1 MATRPG
7 AARSVW
13 MDLPLP
19 RRPKLA
25 ADATAD
31 ACIVGAGIAGL
42 SVAYTLV
49 RAGRSVVVLD
59 DGPVGGGMT
68 ARTTAHLANAL
79 DDRYVEIERMHGESG
94 ARIAAESHTAAI
106 DRIEATAAAEGIDC
120 ELERL
125 DGYLFAA
132 SEGDVELLDRELASA
147 QRAGVAGVERVSAA
161 PLANLRRPALR
172 FPRQAQFHPL
182 KYLTGLT
189 AAIERAGGKLYGD
202 THVSVL
208 EEDGATI
215 RVRTADGKAVT
226 AAAAVVATNAPIN
239 DRVAIHTK
247 QAPYTTYVIAA
258 RVPEGAVER
267 ALYWDTADPYHYV
280 RLVRAAADGGERL
293 IVGGEDHKAAQA
305 DDGAE
310 RFVRLEGWMR
320 EHFPAAGAVELHWFG
335 QVLEP
340 VDGIAFIGRN
350 PGMDNVYVASG
361 DSGMGMT
368 HGTIAGSLIPDL
380 ILGHKSPWAELYDPA
395 RKMHRSA
402 GDYAKENLNVAAQYL
417 KGYVGGGD
425 VGSADEIAAG
435 AGAVLRRNLGK
446 VAVYRDDTGALHE
459 YSAVCPHLGCIVRW
473 NAVELTWDCPC
484 HGSKFDC
491 YGHVVVGP
499 ANVDLESLTGGRSAG

>member
-1 MATRPG
+1 MIP
-7 AARSVW
+7 
-13 MDLPLP
+13 
-19 RRPKLA
+19 

-31 ACIVGAGIAGL
+31 VCIIGAGIAGL
-42 SVAYTLV
+42 SVAYALV

-68 ARTTAHLANAL
+68 ARTTAHLTNAL
-79 DDRYVEIERMHGESG
+79 DDRYVEIERIHGESG

-106 DRIEATAAAEGIDC
+106 DRIEANAAAEGIDC
-120 ELERL
+120 EFERL

-132 SEGDVELLDRELASA
+132 SDGDVELLDRELASA
-147 QRAGVAGVERVSAA
+147 QRAGVAGVERVGAA

-182 KYLTGLT
+182 EYLTGLA

-202 THVSVL
+202 THVSAL
-208 EEDGATI
+208 EDGTTI
-215 RVRTADGKAVT
+215 CVRTTDDNAVT

-258 RVPEGAVER
+258 RVPKGAVGR

-280 RLVRAAADGGERL
+280 RLVQGAAAADGAERL
-293 IVGGEDHKAAQA
+293 LVGGEDHKAAQA

-310 RFVRLEGWMR
+310 RFARLEGWMR
-320 EHFPAAGAVELHWFG
+320 EHFAAAGAVELHWSG

-350 PGMDNVYVASG
+350 PGSDNVYVASG

-368 HGTIAGSLIPDL
+368 HGTIAGSLISDL
-380 ILGHKSPWAELYDPA
+380 ILGQPSPWAELYDPA
-395 RKMHRSA
+395 RKIHRSA
-402 GDYAKENLNVAAQYL
+402 ANYAKENLNVAAQYL

-491 YGHVVVGP
+491 HGHVVVGP
-499 ANVDLESLTGGRSAG
+499 ANADLEALAGGRSAG